1 MPKVNI
7 HEAMKKIKKPFEP
20 LHLVDVGDYNV
31 YLVELLGEYKRHKH
45 PFDEFFYVIKGEIQI
60 ELDKKIEKLK
70 EKEGFL
76 VKRGEF
82 HKSKSKKRSVVMIFE
97 KAGLSMQFK

>member
-1 MPKVNI
+1 MPKINI
-7 HEAMKKIKKPFEP
+7 GEAMKKIKKPFEP

-31 YLVELLGEYKRHKH
+31 YLVELQGEYKRHKH
-45 PFDEFFYVIKGEIQI
+45 PFDEFFYVVKGEIEI
-60 ELDKKIEKLK
+60 ELDKKTEKLK
-70 EKEGFL
+70 EKEALL

-82 HKSKSKKRSVVMIFE
+82 HKSKSKKKSVVMMFE